1 MHITPSWL
9 PNNEELLVVSNR
21 DVPLGSGNVLRVPAV
36 AGGITQAA
44 TVLAEQSLYRTRP
57 DASIDGRR
65 FVYAST
71 SGSADQYNNLYVQPT
86 MGGEPY
92 KLTFY
97 QHDVFHPR
105 WSPDGEWIAFI
116 SNEPG
121 LSQLNLLET
130 YGGKLVKRTI
140 TELHYKR
147 PMGILSVKVLDANR
161 QSPTPS
167 RIHLSASDGKF
178 YAPNNAYARSGTRGD
193 QIFHND
199 GEFSITL
206 PVGWT
211 DLTAVKGFEFYPSE
225 HQIEIEAGEVT
236 ELIIELQRMTDMSAK
251 GWYSASTHVHAN
263 YGGNLH
269 NTLENLMMMSRAED
283 QDLVLEQVANK
294 DNRILDYH
302 YFEAGGGAHSV
313 SEEDQIVV
321 VLSLIHI

>member
-1 MHITPSWL
+1 
-9 PNNEELLVVSNR
+9 
-21 DVPLGSGNVLRVPAV
+21 
-36 AGGITQAA
+36 
-44 TVLAEQSLYRTRP
+44 
-57 DASIDGRR
+57 
-65 FVYAST
+65 
-71 SGSADQYNNLYVQPT
+71 

-161 QSPTPS
+161 QSPTPN

-206 PVGWT
+206 PVGRT

-321 VLSLIHI
+321 VGQEYRPPFYGHVFMFGLRDHLISPFVTGYEGTAVESR